1 MTSLRHFI
9 SMQMNR
15 RTVSLKRLFRYSL
28 AVMMV
33 GVLFSACK
41 KNETPDNPY
50 DSVNYNPNPDNDS
63 IPSPSSITGLHKNIF
78 SPKCA
83 VPGCHDGTFEPDF
96 RTVQSTFSTLVY
108 MGVNKL
114 TLDSVNFFNYRVI
127 PGDDTASFLMER
139 LLTPTSDYMP
149 SNSVRLPDADI
160 ANIRKWI
167 NDGCPDVN
175 GDLPAR
181 PNLAPNVSGYIALN
195 SSLVRIDTSRV
206 NGVVFNPFIAPANAT
221 IILPVLALDTA
232 DGIYATPPQDF
243 TEFKLK
249 LSTDKNNFTSAT
261 TINAVWMSP
270 IPYNVWQASVNT
282 ALWPVGTTV
291 YFRVYVNDGFQINPA
306 EFPRAASLDYYKTYF
321 AFKIQ

>member
-9 SMQMNR
+9 SMQMNIGI
-15 RTVSLKRLFRYSL
+15 VSIRRLFRYSL
-28 AVMMV
+28 TVMLV
-33 GVLFSACK
+33 GMLFSACK

-50 DSVNYNPNPDNDS
+50 DSVNYNPDPDNDS

-108 MGVNKL
+108 MSVNKL

-175 GDLPAR
+175 GDLPTR
-181 PNLAPNVSGYIALN
+181 PNLAPNVNGYIALN

-206 NGVVFNPFIAPANAT
+206 DGVVFNPFIAPANAT

-232 DGIYATPPQDF
+232 DGIYATHPQDF
-243 TEFKLK
+243 TDFKLK
-249 LSTDKNNFTSAT
+249 LSTDKNNFTTAT

-291 YFRVYVNDGFQINPA
+291 YFRVYVNDGFQVNPA

>member
-9 SMQMNR
+9 SMQMNL
-15 RTVSLKRLFRYSL
+15 RTVSVKRLFRYSL
-28 AVMMV
+28 AVMLV

-291 YFRVYVNDGFQINPA
+291 YFRVYVNDGFQVNPA